1 MERGHPCPHFL
12 VRTGNVVTGYERSEL
27 FLHTRIIINYKRNP
41 VTTVPGSDLI
51 PIEHPFAIKYPY
63 SYQHKRGEYMERK
76 TADEYPQELLDLF
89 HEYQHG
95 DMNRRSFLNHA
106 ARFAVGGL
114 TVAAIFE
121 SLRPNYAWAQT
132 VPQDDKDLKIG
143 YETVD
148 SPAGNGSI
156 KGYLAR
162 PAKGK
167 KFPAVLVIH
176 ENRGLNPYI
185 EDVARRLA
193 KAGYMAF
200 APDGL
205 TSVGGYP
212 GNDEKGAAAFRQ
224 VDGKKMTE
232 DFVAAAKWLKAR
244 ADSKG
249 KLGAVGFCFGGGMV
263 NQLAVR
269 LGSDLNAGVAFYGR
283 QAGADD
289 VPKIRASTRASPP
302 MKRLLRPTRKSTS
315 SLCMTASSTGFT
327 TTPPRATMPKPPNW
341 PGSAHS
347 ISLKRI
353 SSEPGSGA
361 AYRVY
366 FRYLINSTGRVK
378 QSWLER

>member
-1 MERGHPCPHFL
+1 
-12 VRTGNVVTGYERSEL
+12 
-27 FLHTRIIINYKRNP
+27 
-41 VTTVPGSDLI
+41 
-51 PIEHPFAIKYPY
+51 
-63 SYQHKRGEYMERK
+63 MERK

-95 DMNRRSFLNHA
+95 DIDRRAFLSGA

-114 TVAAIFE
+114 TVAVIFE
-121 SLRPNYAWAQT
+121 SLTPNYAWAQT
-132 VPQDDKDLKIG
+132 IKADDKDIKVG
-143 YETVD
+143 YETVP

-167 KFPAVLVIH
+167 KFPSVLVVH

-212 GNDEKGAAAFRQ
+212 GDDPKGAAAFRQ

-232 DFVAAAKWLKAR
+232 DFVASAKWLKAR
-244 ADSKG
+244 PDSKR

-269 LGSDLNAGVAFYGR
+269 LGKDLDAGVAFYGR

-289 VPKIRASTRASPP
+289 VPKIEAPLMLHYAGNDKGVNDGIAAYEAALKANKKKYELF
-302 MKRLLRPTRKSTS
+302 MYEGKQH
-315 SLCMTASSTGFT
+315 GFHND
-327 TTPPRATMPKPPNW
+327 TTPRYDADAAKLAWDRTLGFFKKN
-341 PGSAHS
+341 
-347 ISLKRI
+347 LK
-353 SSEPGSGA
+353 
-361 AYRVY
+361 
-366 FRYLINSTGRVK
+366 
-378 QSWLER
+378 